1 MQAQTSEKVN
11 KGTTTIG
18 LVCDEGVVMATE
30 MRATMG
36 NLISHKRTKK
46 LFKIDNQLGLTV
58 AGLVGD
64 AQSLARMLRAEA
76 ELYKTKRGI
85 NMSVQAGAT
94 LLSNIMNARRMM
106 PYMVQLLI
114 GGVDRD
120 GGHVY
125 SLDAAGGAIPDDF
138 VTTGSGSPFV
148 YGVLEDH
155 YEEGITVNEG
165 TDLAI
170 RALHS
175 AMSRDSA
182 SGDGIAL
189 TQITES
195 DGYNAIEPE
204 EIGDRLEAMGKEF

>member
-1 MQAQTSEKVN
+1 MQAETAEKVN

-18 LVCDEGVVMATE
+18 LVCDQGVVMATE

-36 NLISHKRTKK
+36 NLISHKSTKK
-46 LFKIDNQLGLTV
+46 LFKIDDQLGLTV

-64 AQSLARMLRAEA
+64 AQTLARMLRAEA
-76 ELYKTKRGI
+76 DLYKTKRGI
-85 NMSVQAGAT
+85 NMSVKAGAT

-120 GGHVY
+120 GGHIY

-155 YEEGITVNEG
+155 YEEGLSVDEG

-189 TQITES
+189 TEITES
-195 DGYNAIEPE
+195 EGYQEVAPE
-204 EIGDRLEAMGKEF
+204 DIQDRLEAMGKEL

>member
-1 MQAQTSEKVN
+1 MQAETAEKVN
-11 KGTTTIG
+11 KGTTTVG
-18 LVCDEGVVMATE
+18 LVCDQGVVMATE

-36 NLISHKRTKK
+36 NLISHKSTKK
-46 LFKIDNQLGLTV
+46 LFKIDDQLGLTV

-64 AQSLARMLRAEA
+64 AQTLARMLRAEA
-76 ELYKTKRGI
+76 DLYKTKRGI
-85 NMSVQAGAT
+85 NMSVKAGAT

-120 GGHVY
+120 GGHIF

-155 YEEGITVNEG
+155 YEAGLSVDEG
-165 TDLAI
+165 TDLAV

-195 DGYNAIEPE
+195 AGYQEVEPSD
-204 EIGDRLEAMGKEF
+204 IQDRLEAMGKEL